1 MLPTA
6 ALGQVSL
13 AGAGLYANATLPVS
27 DAMLAWAAVVGSEAV
42 FVGVAGMVRRSRQT
56 IWASTGLLAVS
67 AWLFAEG
74 IESDPVA
81 VMWISG
87 GVGVILLTVWA
98 LLVALDSPDRVDM
111 WRWPVLALAQ
121 GAVIASAASADTA
134 LGVPSMYG
142 MLLLLAVAEA
152 VVFAVVATAVKNSG
166 YAFIASGFA
175 LAGVASVIE
184 WRQLGSERVVV
195 WLGAMVAGAVAASIV
210 TRYEQ
215 GRPRLATWR
224 WPLHAAAVATGALA
238 AIQAARLLAPDDAR
252 LVGAVIASSAGIHIL
267 VNRRWV
273 ETFARVDIL
282 APLAFVTAAGLG
294 VSALDPDSTWSIAV
308 LLGVAALGL
317 AASARAGM
325 VDGNQRFGWAIA
337 GVGLPA
343 IALVASALLYEP
355 VSAEVG
361 YVLIFVGGAFA
372 AFSITARDL
381 LAFQTAVLTW
391 LAALLVL
398 IEETWKLEV
407 HAAVVIVAVVLLF
420 MLDVERFRRRR
431 EGLASP
437 DWLPIAEWAV
447 MASPLALAVAEMVVT
462 SLVYGFVLAAEGAA
476 LIVWGGLTTVRR
488 RALMGLVAVT
498 AAILLSVLI
507 PLIQGVRGGLT
518 GGWWLVVGSI
528 AAVVF
533 IAAGSLIE
541 KFRTRVGRRL
551 AQWGEI
557 LEEWE

>member
-1 MLPTA
+1 M
-6 ALGQVSL
+6 
-13 AGAGLYANATLPVS
+13 
-27 DAMLAWAAVVGSEAV
+27 
-42 FVGVAGMVRRSRQT
+42 
-56 IWASTGLLAVS
+56 
-67 AWLFAEG
+67 
-74 IESDPVA
+74 
-81 VMWISG
+81 
-87 GVGVILLTVWA
+87 
-98 LLVALDSPDRVDM
+98 
-111 WRWPVLALAQ
+111 
-121 GAVIASAASADTA
+121 
-134 LGVPSMYG
+134 
-142 MLLLLAVAEA
+142 
-152 VVFAVVATAVKNSG
+152 
-166 YAFIASGFA
+166 
-175 LAGVASVIE
+175 
-184 WRQLGSERVVV
+184 
-195 WLGAMVAGAVAASIV
+195 
-210 TRYEQ
+210 
-215 GRPRLATWR
+215 
-224 WPLHAAAVATGALA
+224 
-238 AIQAARLLAPDDAR
+238 
-252 LVGAVIASSAGIHIL
+252 
-267 VNRRWV
+267 
-273 ETFARVDIL
+273 
-282 APLAFVTAAGLG
+282 
-294 VSALDPDSTWSIAV
+294 
-308 LLGVAALGL
+308 
-317 AASARAGM
+317 
-325 VDGNQRFGWAIA
+325 
-337 GVGLPA
+337 
-343 IALVASALLYEP
+343 
-355 VSAEVG
+355 
-361 YVLIFVGGAFA
+361 LIFVGGAFA

-407 HAAVVIVAVVLLF
+407 HAAVVMVAVVLLF

-462 SLVYGFVLAAEGAA
+462 SLVYGFVLAAEGVA